1 MPNLS
6 HIVDQLQSQRK
17 QVQSELGRLDAAI
30 SALRGSNT
38 INGSST
44 IAVASPR
51 PRRTLSA
58 AGRRAISLAQKARW
72 ANRAATKP
80 KRIMSA
86 AARRKIAIAQKARWA
101 AWKAKQKKAA

>member
-6 HIVDQLQSQRK
+6 HIVDQLQNQRK

-30 SALRGSNT
+30 SALQGSNSS
-38 INGSST
+38 NGSRA
-44 IAVASPR
+44 IAAASPR

-58 AGRRAISLAQKARW
+58 AGRKAISLAQKARW

-86 AARRKIAIAQKARWA
+86 ASRRKIAIAQKARWA